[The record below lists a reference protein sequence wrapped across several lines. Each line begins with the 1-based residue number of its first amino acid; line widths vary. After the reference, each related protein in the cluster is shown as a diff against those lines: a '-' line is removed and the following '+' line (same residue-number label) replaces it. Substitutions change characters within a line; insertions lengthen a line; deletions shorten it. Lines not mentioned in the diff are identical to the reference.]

1 MDEAGGQTRSH
12 PVNHPQTNSWN
23 YTDGQ
28 TRHLH
33 RMDERMY
40 QQALYYDL
48 FKKKNPCINAV

>member
-12 PVNHPQTNSWN
+12 PVNHPQTN

-28 TRHLH
+28 TRHL
-33 RMDERMY
+33 ERMEERMH

-48 FKKKNPCINAV
+48 KNDNPCIKAV